1 MCSTQI
7 CGAAPRRVC
16 ETSEYPLTETWLEA
30 RTSDNLLDEN
40 LTSEDLLEENLTSEN
55 LTSGDLTSED
65 LSHLRWPD
73 DEIRPTSSSSRTAC
87 SGPRTEEPRALRRRN
102 SGAVITLVKSV
113 LHGDAQKLRTP
124 RGQPATGSRACAGS
138 RGAPNIISPG

>member
-1 MCSTQI
+1 M
-7 CGAAPRRVC
+7 
-16 ETSEYPLTETWLEA
+16 TETWLEA

-73 DEIRPTSSSSRTAC
+73 DEIRP
-87 SGPRTEEPRALRRRN
+87 RRR
-102 SGAVITLVKSV
+102 A
-113 LHGDAQKLRTP
+113 APRRPRLRA
-124 RGQPATGSRACAGS
+124 RPASTVAILERV
-138 RGAPNIISPG
+138 

>member
-1 MCSTQI
+1 MGSTQI

-73 DEIRPTSSSSRTAC
+73 DEIRP
-87 SGPRTEEPRALRRRN
+87 RRR
-102 SGAVITLVKSV
+102 A
-113 LHGDAQKLRTP
+113 APRRPRLRA
-124 RGQPATGSRACAGS
+124 RPASTVAILERV
-138 RGAPNIISPG
+138 